1 MTDSEVT
8 NNNCWGSLVGVIGGA
23 ALGYWAG
30 RSSNNGPFGYNG
42 AWGGYTNAVPVAN
55 GYCNANGGFNSFE
68 AGKTQA
74 ELTAGLNYTGQAIA
88 ATRQDIAGLGASMAA
103 SFQRLEDR
111 QYQAVLAENSA
122 LRGELN
128 TARSLCPIQNELTAL
143 TGTVNCMSRAFMP
156 GYVRSVD
163 LCPNAS

>member
-1 MTDSEVT
+1 MTDSEMT
-8 NNNCWGSLVGVIGGA
+8 NSNWGSLVGVVGGA

-30 RSSNNGPFGYNG
+30 RSSNGYGWNNNNC
-42 AWGGYTNAVPVAN
+42 GGFPYVAN
-55 GYCNANGGFNSFE
+55 APYIHNGCCTNGGFNSFE

-88 ATRQDIAGLGASMAA
+88 ATRQDIAGLGATMNS

-111 QYQAVLAENSA
+111 QYQALLAENSA

-143 TGTVNCMSRAFMP
+143 TGTVNCMARAFMP

-163 LCPNAS
+163 LCPAAS

>member
-1 MTDSEVT
+1 MTDSEMT
-8 NNNCWGSLVGVIGGA
+8 NSNWGSLVGVVGGA

-30 RSSNNGPFGYNG
+30 RSSNNGPFGCNG
-42 AWGGYTNAVPVAN
+42 AWGGYATAVPFTN
-55 GYCNANGGFNSFE
+55 GCCNANGGFNSFE

-74 ELTAGLNYTGQAIA
+74 ELTAGLNYTGNAIA

-143 TGTVNCMSRAFMP
+143 TGTVNCMSKAFMP

-163 LCPNAS
+163 LCPAAS